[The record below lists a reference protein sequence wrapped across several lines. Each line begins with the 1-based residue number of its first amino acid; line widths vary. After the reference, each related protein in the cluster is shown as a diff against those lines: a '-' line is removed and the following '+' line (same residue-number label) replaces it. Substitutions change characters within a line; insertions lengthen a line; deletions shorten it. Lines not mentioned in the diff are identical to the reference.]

1 MHDLKTTRPVAKAT
15 ILKLEWVSMTPPSLD
30 IYLRDE
36 IKDVT
41 GIYLDGISVDTWILL
56 APNKIR
62 ALPPVPDF
70 HRISVYVEP
79 YSLHSAGVQVAL
91 EPNQFIAGP
100 DRLLQL
106 ICRLWMTAVGSIM
119 DHSGVGIL
127 VTQTDMNE
135 VGLEGLPYLVTER
148 VKRME
153 DTILLVQQAQK
164 PRLMDNETLSSLEL
178 LMVLTLP
185 GTMSV
190 GVYMRAITMAGSLLG
205 HLSTEV

>member
-1 MHDLKTTRPVAKAT
+1 
-15 ILKLEWVSMTPPSLD
+15 LD
-30 IYLRDE
+30 IYVRDE

-41 GIYLDGISVDTWILL
+41 AIYLDGISVTTWVLMG
-56 APNKIR
+56 PNKIR

-70 HRISVYVEP
+70 GRISVYVEP
-79 YSLHSAGVQVAL
+79 YSLHSAGVQVTL
-91 EPNQFIAGP
+91 EPSQFLAGP

-106 ICRLWMTAVGSIM
+106 ICRLWLTEVGSIM

-135 VGLEGLPYLVTER
+135 VGLEGLPYLITER

-153 DTILLVQQAQK
+153 ETILTTQRGQEN
-164 PRLMDNETLSSLEL
+164 LMNNETLESLEVL
-178 LMVLTLP
+178 TLLTLP
-185 GTMSV
+185 GTLSV
-190 GVYMRAITMAGSLLG
+190 AVYMRAITRAGSLLV